1 MQIELQCTRCPFHFD
16 APADADADEILDRMT
31 EEGPWI
37 ALGRGDTFEAMVF
50 AALTARGWI
59 GCPDCGRAVSVSE
72 RDPWLLTERTLAG
85 C

>member
-1 MQIELQCTRCPFHFD
+1 MHMELRCPRCPFRFAAVAD
-16 APADADADEILDRMT
+16 TPADEVLDRMT

-59 GCPDCGRAVSVSE
+59 GCPDCGGAAAVRE
-72 RDPWLLTERTLAG
+72 GETELLHEPELAG

>member
-1 MQIELQCTRCPFHFD
+1 MELRCPRCPFRFI
-16 APADADADEILDRMT
+16 AAADTPVDEVLDRMT

-59 GCPDCGRAVSVSE
+59 GCPDCGGAAAVRE
-72 RDPWLLTERTLAG
+72 GETELLHEPELAG

>member
-1 MQIELQCTRCPFHFD
+1 
-16 APADADADEILDRMT
+16 MT

-50 AALTARGWI
+50 AALTARGWV
-59 GCPDCGRAVSVSE
+59 GCPDCGGAAAVRE
-72 RDPWLLTERTLAG
+72 GETELLHEPELAG